1 MKTLKTRLKSRIEPC
16 YLVSGDDY
24 YLFDKALSMITKA
37 MDLQLEDFNKSVF
50 DDDNF
55 AMQTVL
61 NACEILPMGSNKRLV
76 IVKNITKI
84 NENDKNLLENY
95 LKTPCKSTV
104 LLILDFNNK
113 FTSIQKLCEFVDA
126 KRMDKSLARSIVVND
141 LAKRGKQ
148 ISAEAVEVLLDYCNG
163 YLTNVM
169 NEIDKLV
176 FYDMHE
182 SLVTKKTVE
191 TVVNK
196 NVEFAVFELT
206 EALGKRNLDKA
217 LNLLSQ
223 MEKDP
228 STLGLITNH
237 FRRLFFIAI
246 SADMSNGELSSLLGV
261 KEYAILKQREQ
272 VGNFSKMQLKKIYSL
287 LEEVDYKIKSGQM
300 LSLTALYYL
309 VFSIAYI

>member
-95 LKTPCKSTV
+95 LKNPCKSTV

-126 KRMDKSLARSIVVND
+126 KRMDKSIARSIVVND

-246 SADMSNGELSSLLGV
+246 SADMSNGELASLLGV

>member
-95 LKTPCKSTV
+95 LKNPCKSTV

-113 FTSIQKLCEFVDA
+113 FASIQKLCEFVDA
-126 KRMDKSLARSIVVND
+126 KRMDKSIARSIVVND

-246 SADMSNGELSSLLGV
+246 SADMSNGELASLLGV